1 MMQND
6 ELPLTEVLDDE
17 RFENA
22 FQNHEIDFGNDEDA
36 VYTPAITLWA
46 LVSQVFFS
54 GEQRICKAA
63 VSRVASLWAA
73 LGRRVCDTN
82 TGAFCRAR
90 RKISFEVIRDIV
102 RQLANEAETTVDQD
116 ALSEAEAEETL
127 TPQVVAQVKSQPVTG
142 RILLL
147 DGFTVTAADT
157 PENQA
162 EYPQNPAQAEGLG
175 FPILRCVTLVSM
187 VTGLLFDFA
196 CGPYSGKATGETAL
210 MRKLL
215 GELKPG
221 DTLVADSY
229 HCNYWLIAACKR
241 RGVNI
246 IMKNHHKRDD
256 HPATARRINQR
267 ERIVVWERP
276 ARPAWMSPEEY
287 EQHSPTIEIRLVDV
301 QVKQK
306 GFRPDSFTV
315 ATTIVDDTV
324 YTAEWIGS
332 VYQSRWLVELDI
344 RSIKCSLSMDVLRA
358 KSPDMVRTE
367 LWSCL
372 LAYNLIRM
380 KMLQSSV
387 SSHRDPRSLSFAAT
401 QQLLATNWLLC
412 AVIGVTTELA
422 ELGQKTSSSER
433 VGHRPERVEPR
444 ENKRRPK
451 MIALKKKPR
460 RQFQDEMKSAA

>member
-1 MMQND
+1 
-6 ELPLTEVLDDE
+6 
-17 RFENA
+17 
-22 FQNHEIDFGNDEDA
+22 
-36 VYTPAITLWA
+36 
-46 LVSQVFFS
+46 
-54 GEQRICKAA
+54 
-63 VSRVASLWAA
+63 
-73 LGRRVCDTN
+73 
-82 TGAFCRAR
+82 
-90 RKISFEVIRDIV
+90 
-102 RQLANEAETTVDQD
+102 
-116 ALSEAEAEETL
+116 
-127 TPQVVAQVKSQPVTG
+127 
-142 RILLL
+142 
-147 DGFTVTAADT
+147 
-157 PENQA
+157 
-162 EYPQNPAQAEGLG
+162 
-175 FPILRCVTLVSM
+175 
-187 VTGLLFDFA
+187 
-196 CGPYSGKATGETAL
+196 
-210 MRKLL
+210 
-215 GELKPG
+215 
-221 DTLVADSY
+221 
-229 HCNYWLIAACKR
+229 
-241 RGVNI
+241 
-246 IMKNHHKRDD
+246 
-256 HPATARRINQR
+256 
-267 ERIVVWERP
+267 
-276 ARPAWMSPEEY
+276 MSPEEY

-372 LAYNLIRM
+372 LAYNLIRL

-451 MIALKKKPR
+451 MIALMKKPR